1 MQAVSGAGYNG
12 VPSMAIVDNL
22 VPYIGNEE
30 EKRWKVKHYIFL
42 GNYDGEKSF

>member
-30 EKRWKVKHYIFL
+30 EKMESETLHLFR
-42 GNYDGEKSF
+42 